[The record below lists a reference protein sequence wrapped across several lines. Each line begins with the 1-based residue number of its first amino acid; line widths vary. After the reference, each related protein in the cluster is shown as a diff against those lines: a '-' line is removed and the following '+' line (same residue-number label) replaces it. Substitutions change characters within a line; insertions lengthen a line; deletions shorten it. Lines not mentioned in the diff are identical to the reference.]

1 MLFPRHINAHT
12 HSLTLFPV
20 FLSTFFLPLRIHYNF
35 PSSRKSSLI
44 PLQTVLYPSASHS
57 LLSCLG
63 WRVTSFFDG
72 LPSNERA
79 GSLVYISENPAPGM
93 LQFTEHPQ
101 VHPLSQS
108 ITLPKSQQGWDNY
121 PIPAERTEA
130 AGGVVPARPGPHWP
144 D

>member
-1 MLFPRHINAHT
+1 M
-12 HSLTLFPV
+12 
-20 FLSTFFLPLRIHYNF
+20 
-35 PSSRKSSLI
+35 
-44 PLQTVLYPSASHS
+44 
-57 LLSCLG
+57 
-63 WRVTSFFDG
+63 
-72 LPSNERA
+72 
-79 GSLVYISENPAPGM
+79 YISENPAPGM